1 MPRLQKSKD
10 KRDALLSAS
19 LKLIN
24 EGGIQA
30 ASMSKIAKMANVS
43 PATIYLYFE
52 NKQDLINTLYL
63 NTKAS
68 FCSWTFYNYE
78 ISTSVKES
86 FEQIWFNIS
95 TYKIKNIEEA
105 AFLAQCNNSQ
115 IVGEEVRKEGLKHLQ
130 PLLDLWQKGQ
140 AEGVIKDISPYLL
153 YAYSIYPLDFLM
165 NTENCSSYRIN
176 DDMLRDAFNVAWD
189 SIKL

>member
-24 EGGIQA
+24 EGGIQS
-30 ASMSKIAKMANVS
+30 ASMAKIAKLANVS

-52 NKQDLINTLYL
+52 NKQDLINSLYL

-68 FCSWTFYNYE
+68 FCSWTFKDYE
-78 ISTSVKES
+78 LDASIKKS
-86 FEQIWFNIS
+86 FEYIWYNIS
-95 TYKIKNIEEA
+95 TYKLENIEEA
-105 AFLAQCNNSQ
+105 SFLAQCNNSPM
-115 IVGEEVRKEGLKHLQ
+115 VGEEVLKEGLKHLQ
-130 PLLDLWQKGQ
+130 PLLDLWIRGQ
-140 AEGVIKDISPYLL
+140 REGLIKNISPYLL

-165 NTENCSSYRIN
+165 NTENCPSYQIN
-176 DDMLRDAFNVAWD
+176 DDLLKDAFNAAWD
-189 SIKL
+189 SIKM